1 MLDSKV
7 LNGKTYQCQH
17 NGVHHNDEELLLDKR
32 THSVVLNYLPN
43 KKSVQLTS
51 IQFKLLQTLTHHQDQ
66 VLSKHFLYETVLKR
80 EFTEHDR
87 ALDMHMSRMRKRLVH
102 EGVPTDRIQTVHR
115 QGYIFKRSDNQQKN

>member
-1 MLDSKV
+1 M
-7 LNGKTYQCQH
+7 
-17 NGVHHNDEELLLDKR
+17 
-32 THSVVLNYLPN
+32 PN
-43 KKSVQLTS
+43 KTSVQLTS

-66 VLSKHFLYETVLKR
+66 VLSKPFLYETVLKR

>member
-7 LNGKTYQCQH
+7 SNGKTSQCQH

-66 VLSKHFLYETVLKR
+66 VLSKPFLYETVLKR
-80 EFTEHDR
+80 TFSEHDR
-87 ALDMHMSRMRKRLVH
+87 ALDMHISRIRKRLVS
-102 EGVPTDRIQTVHR
+102 EGINADRIQTVHR
-115 QGYIFKRSDNQQKN
+115 QGYVFKHAKK